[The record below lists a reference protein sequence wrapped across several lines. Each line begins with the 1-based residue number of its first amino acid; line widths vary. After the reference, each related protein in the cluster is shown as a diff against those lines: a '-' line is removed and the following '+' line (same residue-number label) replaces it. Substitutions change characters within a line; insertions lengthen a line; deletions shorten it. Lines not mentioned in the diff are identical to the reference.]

1 MTLTHFFQRIR
12 QSICLLSLLVLLPIS
27 VVQCTS
33 NDEPTPLD
41 QELGD
46 LDTEGGGLSDEI
58 EGLSDFIE
66 EEDSIA
72 GLDGEESFA
81 SDEFGDE
88 LGSDEFASEESGSD
102 EFSEEFSS
110 EEGGELAGL
119 EELDDSFDDF
129 NEDEFSEG
137 EFAEAG
143 AGDEFADFPE
153 EGGDTFA
160 QNEESLQNELNK
172 ADNFEEYP
180 VVENAQATF
189 PEEVVGASAADQNVI
204 APPFPASQD
213 EVMITSETQDIVAM
227 APNENELPQDDLGV
241 ADPLV
246 DEEKDPE
253 TRTWVPVVKV
263 KTDPFF
269 RNQRLMNAVYVAR
282 PKEGFS
288 DISQKIYGDDRV
300 ADLRADNP
308 HLEKG
313 IDPGDKIYYN
323 SPNRPDDK
331 TQLKLYYEDIG
342 LKPQYYLTKNGDNMR
357 RLGLKLLGF
366 PEGWKE
372 IWAINQQVDSKTIL
386 PDNLDIK
393 YWTGEESRIETP
405 VAINETPV
413 ATEPTEVTSAG
424 TVNDPFGSS
433 RDFPE
438 EPELPVEPPLPEATL
453 AMPNQQL
460 QPEVLPE
467 IEPFPEQV
475 IQQPNPVVS
484 QEAQN
489 ESLLS
494 IGALALLL
502 MAGVAL
508 VAIQIKKRKD
518 STGVSPHSLEYTQV

>member
-1 MTLTHFFQRIR
+1 MTLTLLFQCTR
-12 QSICLLSLLVLLPIS
+12 QSICLLSLIVLLPLS

-33 NDEPTPLD
+33 SDEPTLLD

-46 LDTEGGGLSDEI
+46 LDVGGEGLNDEI
-58 EGLSDFIE
+58 EGLSDFIDE
-66 EEDSIA
+66 EESIA
-72 GLDGEESFA
+72 GLDGEDSLG

-88 LGSDEFASEESGSD
+88 FGSDEFASEESGSD
-102 EFSEEFSS
+102 EFSDEFSS
-110 EEGGELAGL
+110 DEGGEIAGL
-119 EELDDSFDDF
+119 DELDDSFDDF
-129 NEDEFSEG
+129 NEDEFA
-137 EFAEAG
+137 EF
-143 AGDEFADFPE
+143 DEFDDFPE
-153 EGGDTFA
+153 EGGNTFA
-160 QNEESLQNELNK
+160 QNEESLKNELNQ
-172 ADNFEEYP
+172 AGSFEEYP

-189 PEEVVGASAADQNVI
+189 PEEVIGESAMDQNVI
-204 APPFPASQD
+204 APPFPAAQD
-213 EVMITSETQDIVAM
+213 GMMITSETQDIVAV
-227 APNENELPQDDLGV
+227 APNDNELPQDDLGV

-253 TRTWVPVVKV
+253 TRSWVPVVKV

-282 PKEGFS
+282 PKENFA
-288 DISQKIYGDDRV
+288 DISQKIYGEDRV

-323 SPNRPDDK
+323 SSNRPDDK

-342 LKPQYYLTKNGDNMR
+342 LKPQYYLTNNGDNMR

-386 PDNLDIK
+386 PDNLNIK
-393 YWTGEESRIETP
+393 YWTGDESRIETP
-405 VAINETPV
+405 VAVNESP
-413 ATEPTEVTSAG
+413 AGPEPTEVTSAG
-424 TVNDPFGSS
+424 TINDPFGSQ
-433 RDFPE
+433 DFPE

-475 IQQPNPVVS
+475 IQPNPVVS

-518 STGVSPHSLEYTQV
+518 NTGVSPHSLEFTQV

>member
-1 MTLTHFFQRIR
+1 MTFTFFFQRIR
-12 QSICLLSLLVLLPIS
+12 HSIYLLSFLLLLPFS

-33 NDEPTPLD
+33 NDEPTLLD

-46 LDTEGGGLSDEI
+46 LDTGGGGLNDEI

-66 EEDSIA
+66 EEESVSSLDSEDSL
-72 GLDGEESFA
+72 G
-81 SDEFGDE
+81 SDDF
-88 LGSDEFASEESGSD
+88 GSDEFASEESGSD
-102 EFSEEFSS
+102 EFSDEFSS
-110 EEGGELAGL
+110 DEEGELAGL
-119 EELDDSFDDF
+119 DELDDSSDDF
-129 NEDEFSEG
+129 KEDEFA
-137 EFAEAG
+137 EF
-143 AGDEFADFPE
+143 DEFGDFPE
-153 EGGDTFA
+153 EGGDNFA
-160 QNEESLQNELNK
+160 QNEESLKNELNQAEK
-172 ADNFEEYP
+172 LEEYP

-189 PEEVVGASAADQNVI
+189 PEEVVGESAMDQSVI

-213 EVMITSETQDIVAM
+213 GTTITSETQDIAAVA
-227 APNENELPQDDLGV
+227 PSENQLPQDDLGE

-253 TRTWVPVVKV
+253 TRSWVPVVKV

-282 PKEGFS
+282 PKESFS
-288 DISQKIYGDDRV
+288 DISQKIYGADRV

-342 LKPQYYLTKNGDNMR
+342 LKPQYYLTSNGDNMR

-386 PDNLDIK
+386 PDNLDLK
-393 YWTGEESRIETP
+393 YWTGDESRIETP
-405 VAINETPV
+405 VAVNDPPAPKESM
-413 ATEPTEVTSAG
+413 EVTSAG
-424 TVNDPFGSS
+424 TMDDPFGSS
-433 RDFPE
+433 QFPD

-460 QPEVLPE
+460 QPQVLPE

-475 IQQPNPVVS
+475 IQPNPVMN

-494 IGALALLL
+494 VGALALLL

-518 STGVSPHSLEYTQV
+518 GTGVSPRSLEYTQV